1 MGAFLE
7 ERLDE
12 FVRLGMAYEDSFFV
26 DVHETASG
34 SEYRRLV
41 NGLMRRRFDIGY
53 ILDDKA
59 LAARVAALYYRVWG
73 QYAGFRVRA
82 HDDHTTAQDGI
93 STYAFGDCTLLS
105 VSDGVYRLVKEYGR
119 DKAGLAGIG
128 RPKRPLYK
136 PVAGKVAV
144 GVAGQSLPTG
154 QWSLDSA
161 AGLVTLAAN
170 KTRTITGISQA
181 SQAVLTIGAHSFVV
195 GESVVITGVVGM
207 TQINGLRAVIV
218 AVSGTTITVAIN
230 STAFSAWISGG
241 VVQTRPISGELVT
254 GGCEFDI
261 PCRFDSAFSV
271 QALEAGLRDTSLQL
285 VEILNP

>member
-26 DVHETASG
+26 DVHETANG

-41 NGLMRRRFDIGY
+41 NGLMRRRFDISY
-53 ILDDKA
+53 ILEDKA

-82 HDDHTTAQDGI
+82 HDDHTTAQDGA
-93 STYAFGDCTLLS
+93 SAYAFGDCSLLL

-144 GVAGQSLPTG
+144 GVAGQSLPAG
-154 QWSLDSA
+154 QWSLDSTT
-161 AGLVTLAAN
+161 GLVTLAAN
-170 KTRTITGISQA
+170 KSRTITGISQA
-181 SQAVLTIGAHSFVV
+181 TQAVITVGAHSFVV